1 MGRDSARRRSHT
13 AAMSTAIVTST
24 SADPAFIASLPGC
37 DFADAFSVVVPR
49 RDLDARTLSAD
60 FFSTPPA
67 WASVLLDLRN
77 AIMGR
82 LGYKAPKIRKGF
94 PVLRE
99 SSTEVVSGLDDGHL
113 DFRALMKVEPVETG
127 SSRITLTTAV
137 RTHNRIGRTYLALI
151 MPFHKLIVRS
161 MVRQMGERL
170 TA

>member
-1 MGRDSARRRSHT
+1 MNT
-13 AAMSTAIVTST
+13 PIVVAAAT
-24 SADPAFIASLPGC
+24 DPAFIASLPGC

-49 RDLDARTLSAD
+49 RDLDARSLSAD

-67 WASVLLDLRN
+67 WAGALLDMRN

-99 SSTEVVSGLDDGHL
+99 SETEVVSGLDDGHL
-113 DFRALMKVEPVETG
+113 DFRALMRIDPDPHG
-127 SSRITLTTAV
+127 SRITLTTAV
-137 RTHNRIGRTYLALI
+137 ATHNRMGRAYLAII

-161 MVRQMGERL
+161 MVKQLAMRL
-170 TA
+170 AV

>member
-1 MGRDSARRRSHT
+1 MNTVT
-13 AAMSTAIVTST
+13 AAPV
-24 SADPAFIASLPGC
+24 DPAFIASLPGC

-49 RDLDARTLSAD
+49 RDLDARVLSAD

-67 WASVLLDLRN
+67 WAGTLMDMRN

-99 SSTEVVSGLDDGHL
+99 SATEVVSGLDDGHL
-113 DFRALMKVEPVETG
+113 DFRALMRIDPDVNG
-127 SSRITLTTAV
+127 SRITLTTAV
-137 RTHNRIGRTYLALI
+137 ATHNRLGRAYLAII

-161 MVRQMGERL
+161 MVRQLAKRL
-170 TA
+170 A